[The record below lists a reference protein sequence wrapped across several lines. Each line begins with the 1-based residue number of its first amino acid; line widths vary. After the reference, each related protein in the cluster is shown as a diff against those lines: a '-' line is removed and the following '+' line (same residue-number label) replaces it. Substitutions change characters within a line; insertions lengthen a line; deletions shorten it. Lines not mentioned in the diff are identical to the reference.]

1 MKRGTSRKL
10 TKAQKAELQ
19 ALAALPDE
27 QIDTSD
33 IPEIR
38 NWSGTRRN
46 LLYRPLKQQIT
57 LRLDADVV
65 AWFKAGAPGG
75 RGYQTEINR
84 VLRTHALRSQKRRAV
99 IRRASG
105 ISQQGTTPGKTR

>member
-38 NWSGTRRN
+38 DWSGARRN
-46 LLYRPLKQQIT
+46 LLYRPVKQQIT

-65 AWFKAGAPGG
+65 TWFKSRAPGG

-84 VLRTHALRSQKRRAV
+84 ALREYVREHSHHAEG
-99 IRRASG
+99 A
-105 ISQQGTTPGKTR
+105 P